1 MMLARKCKRLLAML
15 LAMVMCLG
23 LVSTSALAAVE
34 KVMIHGFDGEG
45 DVTITVDNIDY
56 IGTADGEKIEFEDSA
71 LMAVDLTAYNP
82 ISFMCGETTGT
93 ITLEKHGNGN
103 EQGEGTNQYWVTE
116 KIENAS
122 SVQVSYEFVGENMPE
137 GVNAPASQ
145 EVVANKSFDLAEV
158 AEVEGWTFS
167 GWYLSNE
174 CTGDPVTGSYS
185 VSEDTVFYGK
195 WMANESEPDDSLT
208 ANEYHFMDI
217 SKFEQYCLQK
227 LGVHDLN
234 DVWGIDVWN
243 ISIYDQEGNQAWITT
258 VNWPQDHY
266 NVDALS
272 NNGKYIQKDEISR
285 IAVTISWVEGILN
298 IKSGVA
304 EFEAKD
310 FTYSD
315 VFRPDF
321 GILNVVEV
329 YCEPQTENYAVVYDA
344 NGGQFELDGHV
355 QDTATRYVSS
365 GTVLDEESSPVPT
378 CDGNNFVGWY
388 ADEDCTTAFDFAQPI
403 TEDTILYAKWEPISG
418 GTGESSYVRFYI
430 EGLKNAEYNLTGI
443 PGTGSL
449 KVEKGFV
456 YLESVQVENLEGGQT
471 VATVADWMAQYNIKI
486 SSGYDSVAELVN
498 AANKQE
504 GNDLNATQYA
514 SYEYSSASW
523 VSSDNAYHVHIKL
536 NEKSSETG
544 TLYIKKSVAG
554 LPGDPGVPAD
564 YDVTITVTNN
574 ADGTAYTLTGLEDND
589 SDTITANNSEWG
601 EIPGGTYFYWKLE
614 NIPAGQY
621 TVKETEYSNDF
632 VIGEKT
638 YGLNKTEMTDN
649 GNVTVAADGE
659 SWVAVTNT
667 YGFKD
672 DDGEPV
678 GPNPTEKLYFSKR
691 VNTISAKVGD
701 ELTYTIQVHNDS
713 SQAATV
719 TISDPLAAGLT
730 YVSNNAGAAY
740 DETTNTV
747 SWTGE
752 VDSGKTFELVI
763 VAKIND
769 DQADKTISNEAYV
782 NQAKTNLVFTEVK
795 AVDPDPTPTP
805 TTTPTPTPTP
815 TPTTP
820 PTTPGGDGDGD
831 DDIIVTVNPR
841 PTPSEEP
848 GIDIPEETT
857 PLGPNPEPSEE
868 PGIDI
873 PEETTPLGPGPDDGS
888 GDEDGTDIDLPDGE
902 TPLGNLPQTGAV
914 AAPVNPAVTMGLMAL
929 AFSMAGCGLYFTF
942 GRKKGEEED

>member
-1 MMLARKCKRLLAML
+1 MLARKCKRLLAML

-23 LVSTSALAAVE
+23 LVSTSALAAGSGNPV
-34 KVMIHGFDGEG
+34 
-45 DVTITVDNIDY
+45 
-56 IGTADGEKIEFEDSA
+56 IE
-71 LMAVDLTAYNP
+71 
-82 ISFMCGETTGT
+82 
-93 ITLEKHGNGN
+93 
-103 EQGEGTNQYWVTE
+103 
-116 KIENAS
+116 
-122 SVQVSYEFVGENMPE
+122 
-137 GVNAPASQ
+137 
-145 EVVANKSFDLAEV
+145 
-158 AEVEGWTFS
+158 
-167 GWYLSNE
+167 
-174 CTGDPVTGSYS
+174 
-185 VSEDTVFYGK
+185 
-195 WMANESEPDDSLT
+195 
-208 ANEYHFMDI
+208 EYHFMDRGQMNAYFLGR
-217 SKFEQYCLQK
+217 SSYNNENK
-227 LGVHDLN
+227 LGEYYVERMWLEAGDKQTPEA
-234 DVWGIDVWN
+234 VGIDIFRNMYNQTAKLVNDPTYHIQPDTVTSIKVAFAYWHRDGWLWKLERETLDFAYDEFDERSYGGNFVELYVKGTIEVPDPEMATVTFDAKGGSEVAAQEVVVGQTATRPTDPTMKGHSFVRWVDENGDPFEFTTPITENITLYAEWN
-243 ISIYDQEGNQAWITT
+243 ADEPEPSEEQEAWFFIRS
-258 VNWPQDHY
+258 D
-266 NVDALS
+266 
-272 NNGKYIQKDEISR
+272 G
-285 IAVTISWVEGILN
+285 TIPFEDGTGYLASAYSPAHPDKGGSSAGMLT
-298 IKSGVA
+298 GTLY
-304 EFEAKD
+304 EAKPVYVD
-310 FTYSD
+310 YNGSAAG
-315 VFRPDF
+315 VNPDDLDMF
-321 GILNVVEV
+321 APVSAAIKTAPSAEQIKKVVPSYNPETQMVLWYVVKAHNDDHQGGCPNWHVDGVICDKDKV
-329 YCEPQTENYAVVYDA
+329 YVGLTYDA
-344 NGGQFELDGHV
+344 NLPSGVTEAVEVPASALCPVGSQFTVGSPNKTTLNGYVFAGWKDQNGNTY
-355 QDTATRYVSS
+355 QPNATI
-365 GTVLDEESSPVPT
+365 TVNE
-378 CDGNNFVGWY
+378 N
-388 ADEDCTTAFDFAQPI
+388 TT
-403 TEDTILYAKWEPISG
+403 LYAQWTPTEP
-418 GTGESSYVRFYI
+418 
-430 EGLKNAEYNLTGI
+430 
-443 PGTGSL
+443 
-449 KVEKGFV
+449 
-456 YLESVQVENLEGGQT
+456 Q
-471 VATVADWMAQYNIKI
+471 
-486 SSGYDSVAELVN
+486 
-498 AANKQE
+498 
-504 GNDLNATQYA
+504 
-514 SYEYSSASW
+514 
-523 VSSDNAYHVHIKL
+523 
-536 NEKSSETG
+536 TG

-564 YDVTITVTNN
+564 YDVTITVTND
-574 ADGTAYTLTGLEDND
+574 ADGTVYTLTGLEDND
-589 SDTITANNSEWG
+589 PDTITANNSEWG

-621 TVKETEYSNDF
+621 TVQETEYSNDF

-659 SWVAVTNT
+659 SWVSVTNT

-719 TISDPLAAGLT
+719 TISDPLDAGLT

-914 AAPVNPAVTMGLMAL
+914 AAPVNPTVTMGLMAL